1 MKHLIEK
8 NSDMEQ
14 QLLTWYTMSYSVLLG
29 LAGIFFTL
37 FTVIYAL
44 IDNKKSSISF
54 LESKRK
60 RGIASPRQKSDSKYW
75 NDYKSSLRTMNNHV
89 LALFIISVVLCLIFV
104 MLSFKNIHYQWLT
117 WTLVGIEGLM
127 SLYIIYVF
135 ARFIAS
141 YFENMKD

>member
-1 MKHLIEK
+1 MKHLIVM
-8 NSDMEQ
+8 NSDMEHIMS
-14 QLLTWYTMSYSVLLG
+14 WYTMSYSVLLG

-60 RGIASPRQKSDSKYW
+60 RGIASPRQKADLKYW
-75 NDYKSSLRTMNNHV
+75 NDYKSSLRILNNHV
-89 LALFIISVVLCLIFV
+89 LALFIVSVILCLIFV
-104 MLSFKNIHYQWLT
+104 VLSFKKIHYPCLT

-127 SLYIIYVF
+127 GGYIVYVF
-135 ARFIAS
+135 ARFIIS
-141 YFENMKD
+141 YFKSMKD